1 MADLLPQSP
10 EFRALWEDQTAR
22 GLSRAYK
29 IFRHPEVGPVELT
42 YQTFDVRAAPGQQLL
57 VGTAEPG
64 SPSAVLVDPLMTAAE
79 GEDLAGWIAA
89 TGKNLTRIFITH
101 GHGDHF
107 FGAAPVLDR
116 FPDATMV
123 ASPAVVEG

>member
-29 IFRHPEVGPVELT
+29 IFRHPEVGQVELT

-116 FPDATMV
+116 FPDAKMV
-123 ASPAVVEG
+123 ATPAVVEG